1 MQAHTHSERTL
12 LPRGLIGRRRRVF
25 TANWTFKLDNFVDYH
40 GERAVIV
47 DRHRTIMGVEIYTI
61 IPLTTPPNR
70 RYVCGRSLNHIH

>member
-25 TANWTFKLDNFVDYH
+25 TANWTFKLDNLVDYH

-61 IPLTTPPNR
+61 IPLTRTPNR
-70 RYVCGRSLNHIH
+70 QYACGRSLKHIH